1 MAVHEPMTPPGPE
14 RRWGAVP
21 GPSGSASPNPQLRL
35 THADRDA
42 VAERLREAYA
52 AGQLDDDELE
62 ERLGLALRAK
72 VGSELTPLLSDLQ
85 PEPAAQSASLVD
97 GAAPAADGPLSGAD
111 RLMAF
116 AGHASGYFSFVGP
129 LVMLLASRD
138 SSPFVRRHAMEALN
152 YQITFAVASIVM
164 LGLAWL
170 IIPLV
175 AWVLMLLG
183 WCFMPIVAGLVAL
196 LGGGWRYPF
205 TWRPVKGR

>member
-1 MAVHEPMTPPGPE
+1 MAVHEPMTPSGPE
-14 RRWGAVP
+14 RRWGASP
-21 GPSGSASPNPQLRL
+21 RPSGPASPHPQLRL
-35 THADRDA
+35 THAERDA
-42 VAERLREAYA
+42 VADRLRDAYA
-52 AGQLDDDELE
+52 NGQLDEDELE

-72 VGSELTPLLSDLQ
+72 VGSELTPLLLDLQ
-85 PEPAAQSASLVD
+85 PGPAAEPAPPAG
-97 GAAPAADGPLSGAD
+97 GAAPAADGRLSGAD

-138 SSPFVRRHAMEALN
+138 SSRFVRRHAMEALN
-152 YQITFAVASIVM
+152 YQITFAVASVVL
-164 LGLAWL
+164 LGLYWL
-170 IIPLV
+170 IVPAI

-183 WCFMPIVAGLVAL
+183 WCFMPMVAGLMAL